1 MIDGELK
8 KGVISWENMGVAP
21 QKAEVA
27 PQTAKIAPHFSKVAL
42 SKPKVA
48 PQTAKVAHPLKI
60 HTNETKA

>member
-1 MIDGELK
+1 
-8 KGVISWENMGVAP
+8 MGVAP

-27 PQTAKIAPHFSKVAL
+27 PQTAKVAL
-42 SKPKVA
+42 SKPKIA